1 MYPGYLPQRKSTRH
15 IPLPAPRISKKGN
28 PLCGSCNKPLTQQQF
43 DAIVARWFDE
53 PMHDID
59 TESFPP
65 LQETPAFPNR

>member
-1 MYPGYLPQRKSTRH
+1 MPS
-15 IPLPAPRISKKGN
+15 PRVNKKGI
-28 PLCGSCNKPLTQQQF
+28 PHCGSCLKPLTQEQF
-43 DAIVARWFDE
+43 ERIVAKWFDE